1 MPTSPPSSA
10 ELLNGDESNAR
21 ILVDR
26 YLHRLIPLAAK
37 FIGPTLKSRVDPE
50 DIVNSALGS
59 VFRRAKENSIEIKR
73 SGDLWRLLAA
83 FAVNKARQRVEKDLA
98 QKRHPENEV
107 RLNSSWAELIA
118 DNDPHEDEV
127 QQLMCDVRIL
137 AESLN
142 DEQQQILD
150 MRLADYSVSE
160 IAENLDMTYA
170 KVNRTLRRID
180 DFLRRRLND
189 ESQ

>member
-21 ILVDR
+21 ILVER

-107 RLNSSWAELIA
+107 LLNTSWAELIA
-118 DNDPHEDEV
+118 DSDPATVEV
-127 QQLMCDVRIL
+127 QQLMRDVRIL
-137 AESLN
+137 AENLD
-142 DEQQQILD
+142 DEQRQILD

-160 IAENLDMTYA
+160 IARKLDMTYA
-170 KVNRTLRRID
+170 KASRTLRRIE